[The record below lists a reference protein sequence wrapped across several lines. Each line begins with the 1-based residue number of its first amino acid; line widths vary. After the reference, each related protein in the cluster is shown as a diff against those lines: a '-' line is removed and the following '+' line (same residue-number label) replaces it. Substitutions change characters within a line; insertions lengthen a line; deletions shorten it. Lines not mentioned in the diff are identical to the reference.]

1 MSSGFARLQM
11 NQKEQLELVL
21 LNFTKMLWRR
31 GLIEENKVKEI
42 HQKLFNQNPENGKY
56 QLDLS
61 GKKLS
66 LMVYFFPLSSIK
78 KGSDIE
84 EFILSKKDYGFLLVA
99 ESSKKTMSQGADHNT
114 EVFETTEFLVDI
126 PANPLVSKHEL
137 LTKEEADKIYQIYP
151 ERTLPKIFSSDIM
164 TRYMGAKVGDLFKIT
179 RPTVSSG
186 ETVYYRRVVHP

>member
-31 GLIEENKVKEI
+31 NLIPENKITEI
-42 HQKLFNQNPENGKY
+42 HQKLFNQNPENGRY

-61 GKKLS
+61 GKKLH
-66 LMVYFFPLSSIK
+66 LMVYFFPVSSIK
-78 KGSDIE
+78 KGSDLE
-84 EFILSKKDYGFLLVA
+84 EFLLIKKDYGFLLVA

-126 PANPLVSKHEL
+126 PANPLVPHHQL
-137 LTKEEADKIYQIYP
+137 LTKEEAEQIYQIYP

-164 TRYMGAKVGDLFKIT
+164 ARYMGAKVGDLLKIV

-186 ETVYYRRVVHP
+186 ESVYYRRVVL